1 MKWVFYIFGVLIF
14 IAAPKELI
22 PGAVGLI
29 VIGIAF
35 HINDIKED
43 ILAHIE
49 KNIES
54 LRFDHRQLKKD
65 IKDLEIKK

>member
-14 IAAPKELI
+14 MVAPKELI

-49 KNIES
+49 KNTES
-54 LRFDHRQLKKD
+54 LRFDHRYLKND
-65 IKDLEIKK
+65 IKDLVDKK